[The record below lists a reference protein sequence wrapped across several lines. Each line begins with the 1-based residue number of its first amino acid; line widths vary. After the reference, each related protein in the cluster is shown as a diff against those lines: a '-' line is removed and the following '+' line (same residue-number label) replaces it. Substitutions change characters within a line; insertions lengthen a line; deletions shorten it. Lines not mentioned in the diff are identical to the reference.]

1 MHLHLHLHLH
11 PTNQPNHASAVPEE
25 CLLVTRHAAVQANSK
40 NKDKAVAY
48 WLAFIAVIVRRR

>member
-1 MHLHLHLHLH
+1 MHVHLH
-11 PTNQPNHASAVPEE
+11 PTNEPNHASAVPEE
-25 CLLVTRHAAVQANSK
+25 CLLVTRHAAVEANSK